1 MPAAEADEARLLHAA
16 HGLAVSTAAEVN
28 A

>member
-1 MPAAEADEARLLHAA
+1 MPAAEADEARLLRAA
-16 HGLAVSTAAEVN
+16 HGMTRAEATAAL